1 MRLFVLKQLHPTVVL
16 NMTFYPPDGIL
27 RPVIGRL
34 SHLWIAFQTANS
46 LMWVL
51 YNLCRN
57 PQVQQRLLLEI
68 QSVLPGNQ
76 MPRAEDVK
84 NMPYLKACLKESMR

>member
-1 MRLFVLKQLHPTVVL
+1 MSICWRSSGSAVVL
-16 NMTFYPPDGIL
+16 NVTFGSPDGGL
-27 RPVIGRL
+27 IGRL
-34 SHLWIAFQTANS
+34 SYLFAFQTANS

-51 YNLCRN
+51 YNLSRN
-57 PQVQQRLLLEI
+57 PHVQERLLLEI

-76 MPRAEDVK
+76 TPLAEDVR